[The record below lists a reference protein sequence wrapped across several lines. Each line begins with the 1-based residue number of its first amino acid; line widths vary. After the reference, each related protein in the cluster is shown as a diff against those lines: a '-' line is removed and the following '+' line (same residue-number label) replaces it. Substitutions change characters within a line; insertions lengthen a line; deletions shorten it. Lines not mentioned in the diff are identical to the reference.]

1 MEIRAGKSSSAG
13 QERSLKDIAP
23 NVAALLCYV
32 GGWISGIVLLVLE
45 QKNRYIRFH
54 ALQSI
59 IVFGT
64 LTLASIVLGRI
75 PVAGTG
81 FSVIIGITWFILWII
96 LMVKAVNGEMF
107 KLPWAGNLAERLANE
122 SIPPTAQPPVNNGAK
137 NTEYRAASIAADA
150 EASAVPPAEEGEEK
164 TGSPAPENMRRAFM
178 SSCREDSFMDKY
190 YSASQ
195 RTGRM
200 VGSAF
205 AIAWSVAL
213 LIFFSFYSQYIAWY
227 EPVHTGSSTQWQMHT
242 LITADF
248 SSWLP
253 IVTAALVLSIIGHA
267 VAITFDRYALRQA
280 VRTILDVLNVVSVIA
295 LLAIFPFNF
304 SILPSAAA
312 ADGVAIGLTIFLIF
326 VAVCCG
332 ISALVNLIQ
341 LIVHSIKGEY

>member
-1 MEIRAGKSSSAG
+1 MEMRAEKSNTANS
-13 QERSLKDIAP
+13 ERSLKDLSP

-32 GGWISGIVLLVLE
+32 AGWISGIVFLVLE
-45 QKNRYIRFH
+45 QKNRYVRFH

-64 LTLASIVLGRI
+64 LTLASAVLGRI

-96 LMVKAVNGEMF
+96 MMVKAVNGEMF
-107 KLPWAGNLAERLANE
+107 KLPWAGNLAERLAND
-122 SIPPTAQPPVNNGAK
+122 ST
-137 NTEYRAASIAADA
+137 
-150 EASAVPPAEEGEEK
+150 PPASQ
-164 TGSPAPENMRRAFM
+164 SPANNPPPESPQADKAGEMHSSPAAENIRRAVQ
-178 SSCREDSFMDKY
+178 SSCREDTFTDKY

-213 LIFFSFYSQYIAWY
+213 LIFFNFYNQYIAWY
-227 EPVHTGSSTQWQMHT
+227 EPLHTGSSTQWQMHT
-242 LITADF
+242 LITSDF
-248 SSWLP
+248 NSWLP
-253 IVTAALVLSIIGHA
+253 VVTATLVLTIIGHA
-267 VAITFDRYALRQA
+267 VAITFDKYVLRQA
-280 VRTILDVLNVVSVIA
+280 VRTVLDVLNAVSAIS
-295 LLAIFPFNF
+295 LLVIFPFNF
-304 SILPSAAA
+304 SILPGTTA
-312 ADGVAIGLTIFLIF
+312 ADGVTIGLTIGLIF
-326 VAVCCG
+326 VAICCG